1 MGAAKGPLSGL
12 GRLVSALAGRG
23 RAAAEKGTEAEDA
36 QVAPAA
42 ASREAGEKGA
52 AGASATAEA
61 ETEAAPSESALD
73 MAALVRE
80 LLGSREPLGRLR
92 GFVTDVEGRAAGD
105 ASRQD
110 ALLPCGRERHL
121 ARRLRE
127 AGLFDDDVELPG
139 LRVIQPRMTGLV
151 YLRVTD
157 RELPYLAKL
166 RVMALEAALNEAL
179 LSQAMPDANPAAGE
193 RDLVR
198 DERLLRRSIAEQ
210 ARTLGPATEPDDGC
224 GEWGCRRALAYGIEA
239 FQLPFRLK
247 ADFRVNAAAG
257 AAAFELAL
265 VPPRVMP
272 GEAWVDELGVVAATG
287 QMRRQMASDYNLRLG
302 LLVAA
307 WAFEGAPA
315 LNEVWVA
322 GTLDTATSHECLYW
336 GRLTR
341 SDLEGIDLGPGLDP
355 AEALRA
361 AGVTM
366 ELDDGA
372 LLPVRQGFS
381 LEDELFCPPARY
393 DAPETSDR
401 ELPAEAARALGASC
415 VADLGIDEACRRTRA
430 ADELTRGITDSTE
443 GNVRLLMS
451 LMTDGADPGDG
462 GPHRGDPARRRPA
475 CRGRGACARRRALSR
490 RRAGHQPHDG
500 KGRGRRGP
508 RGP

>member
-36 QVAPAA
+36 QVASAT

-52 AGASATAEA
+52 AGASATA

-80 LLGSREPLGRLR
+80 LLGSREPLGRLH

-179 LSQAMPDANPAAGE
+179 LSQAMPDADPDAGE

-198 DERLLRRSIAEQ
+198 DERLLRR
-210 ARTLGPATEPDDGC
+210 RDG
-224 GEWGCRRALAYGIEA
+224 R
-239 FQLPFRLK
+239 
-247 ADFRVNAAAG
+247 
-257 AAAFELAL
+257 
-265 VPPRVMP
+265 
-272 GEAWVDELGVVAATG
+272 
-287 QMRRQMASDYNLRLG
+287 
-302 LLVAA
+302 
-307 WAFEGAPA
+307 
-315 LNEVWVA
+315 
-322 GTLDTATSHECLYW
+322 
-336 GRLTR
+336 
-341 SDLEGIDLGPGLDP
+341 
-355 AEALRA
+355 
-361 AGVTM
+361 
-366 ELDDGA
+366 
-372 LLPVRQGFS
+372 
-381 LEDELFCPPARY
+381 
-393 DAPETSDR
+393 
-401 ELPAEAARALGASC
+401 
-415 VADLGIDEACRRTRA
+415 
-430 ADELTRGITDSTE
+430 
-443 GNVRLLMS
+443 
-451 LMTDGADPGDG
+451 
-462 GPHRGDPARRRPA
+462 
-475 CRGRGACARRRALSR
+475 
-490 RRAGHQPHDG
+490 
-500 KGRGRRGP
+500 
-508 RGP
+508 

>member
-36 QVAPAA
+36 QQVASAT
-42 ASREAGEKGA
+42 ASREAGEKGAA

-179 LSQAMPDANPAAGE
+179 LSQAMPDADPAAGE

-198 DERLLRRSIAEQ
+198 EERLLRRSIAEQ
-210 ARTLGPATEPDDGC
+210 ARTT
-224 GEWGCRRALAYGIEA
+224 
-239 FQLPFRLK
+239 
-247 ADFRVNAAAG
+247 AAASGG
-257 AAAFELAL
+257 A
-265 VPPRVMP
+265 
-272 GEAWVDELGVVAATG
+272 VARWPT
-287 QMRRQMASDYNLRLG
+287 ASR
-302 LLVAA
+302 
-307 WAFEGAPA
+307 P
-315 LNEVWVA
+315 
-322 GTLDTATSHECLYW
+322 S
-336 GRLTR
+336 
-341 SDLEGIDLGPGLDP
+341 S
-355 AEALRA
+355 
-361 AGVTM
+361 
-366 ELDDGA
+366 
-372 LLPVRQGFS
+372 
-381 LEDELFCPPARY
+381 CPSA
-393 DAPETSDR
+393 
-401 ELPAEAARALGASC
+401 
-415 VADLGIDEACRRTRA
+415 
-430 ADELTRGITDSTE
+430 
-443 GNVRLLMS
+443 
-451 LMTDGADPGDG
+451 
-462 GPHRGDPARRRPA
+462 
-475 CRGRGACARRRALSR
+475 
-490 RRAGHQPHDG
+490 
-500 KGRGRRGP
+500 
-508 RGP
+508 

>member
-36 QVAPAA
+36 QQVAPAT

-52 AGASATAEA
+52 AGASVTAEA

-80 LLGSREPLGRLR
+80 LLGSREPLDRLR

-179 LSQAMPDANPAAGE
+179 LSQAMPDADPAAGE

-224 GEWGCRRALAYGIEA
+224 GAWGL
-239 FQLPFRLK
+239 
-247 ADFRVNAAAG
+247 
-257 AAAFELAL
+257 
-265 VPPRVMP
+265 
-272 GEAWVDELGVVAATG
+272 
-287 QMRRQMASDYNLRLG
+287 
-302 LLVAA
+302 
-307 WAFEGAPA
+307 
-315 LNEVWVA
+315 
-322 GTLDTATSHECLYW
+322 
-336 GRLTR
+336 
-341 SDLEGIDLGPGLDP
+341 
-355 AEALRA
+355 
-361 AGVTM
+361 
-366 ELDDGA
+366 
-372 LLPVRQGFS
+372 S
-381 LEDELFCPPARY
+381 L
-393 DAPETSDR
+393 
-401 ELPAEAARALGASC
+401 
-415 VADLGIDEACRRTRA
+415 IH
-430 ADELTRGITDSTE
+430 I
-443 GNVRLLMS
+443 
-451 LMTDGADPGDG
+451 
-462 GPHRGDPARRRPA
+462 
-475 CRGRGACARRRALSR
+475 
-490 RRAGHQPHDG
+490 
-500 KGRGRRGP
+500 
-508 RGP
+508 